1 MKQGPVAA
9 ILGLT
14 LLSFPLMYLFLGTP
28 LGEIELNALK
38 PLLWVLGGSIFLTFI
53 VGEITRNNS
62 QVDKIWSILPV
73 IYAWIVAYYG
83 DFSTRLVVM
92 SVLVTIWGLRLSI
105 NFGLKGAYQWKF
117 WGGEED
123 YRWKYLRSQPE
134 FQSKW
139 KWSLFNFGFICGYQN
154 LLIFLFTMPIL
165 IALQFNSEPFGTLDL
180 IFAILMFLFILYETV
195 ADIQQFRF
203 QTAKHALLK
212 QGLPLDEKYSKGFL
226 DRGLW
231 KYSRHPNYFA
241 EQSIWFMFYGFSI
254 AASGQWLNWS
264 IAGSVLLIALF
275 LGSSN
280 FSESISASK
289 YPEYKNYQKKVSRFV
304 PFLK

>member
-1 MKQGPVAA
+1 MKQGPVAI
-9 ILGLT
+9 ILA
-14 LLSFPLMYLFLGTP
+14 LSLIAFPIMYIFFGTP
-28 LGEIELNALK
+28 LGELELSALK
-38 PLLWVLGGSIFLTFI
+38 PLLWVLGAAILLTFI
-53 VGEITRNNS
+53 VGELTSNNS
-62 QVDKIWSILPV
+62 QVDKLWSILPI
-73 IYAWIVAYYG
+73 IYTWIVTYYG

-92 SVLVTIWGLRLSI
+92 SILVTIWGIRLSV

-117 WGGEED
+117 WEGEED
-123 YRWKYLRSQPE
+123 YRWKYLRGQKE
-134 FQSKW
+134 FQPKW

-154 LLIFLFTMPIL
+154 ILIFLFTMPIM
-165 IALQFNSEPFGTLDL
+165 IALQFNSEPFGTLDI
-180 IFAILMFLFILYETV
+180 IFSVLMFFFILYETI

-203 QTAKHALLK
+203 QTAKYALLNK
-212 QGLPLDEKYSKGFL
+212 GIPLDEKHSKGFL

-241 EQSIWFMFYGFSI
+241 EQSIWIMFYGFSI

-264 IAGSVLLIALF
+264 ITGCFLLIALF

-280 FSESISASK
+280 FSESISSEK
-289 YPEYKNYQKKVSRFV
+289 YPEYKNYQKKVSRFI

>member
-14 LLSFPLMYLFLGTP
+14 LLSFPLMYIFFGTP
-28 LGEIELNALK
+28 LGDLELSALR
-38 PLLWVLGGSIFLTFI
+38 PLLWVLGASILLTFTL
-53 VGEITRNNS
+53 GEITGNNS
-62 QVDKIWSILPV
+62 QVDKIWSILPLV
-73 IYAWIVAYYG
+73 YTWIVAYYG

-92 SVLVTIWGLRLSI
+92 ATLVTIWGLRLSI

-123 YRWKYLRSQPE
+123 YRWKYLRTQPE
-134 FQSKW
+134 FQAKW

-165 IALQFNSEPFGTLDL
+165 IALQFNNQPFGKLDL
-180 IFAILMFLFILYETV
+180 IFAILMFLFILYETI

-212 QGLPLDEKYSKGFL
+212 LGLPLDEKYSKGFL

-241 EQSIWFMFYGFSI
+241 EQSIWFMFYSFSI

-264 IAGSVLLIALF
+264 IAGSILLIALF

-280 FSESISASK
+280 FSEHISASK
-289 YPEYKNYQKKVSRFV
+289 YPEYKNYQKKVSRFI

>member
-1 MKQGPVAA
+1 MKQGPVAL
-9 ILGLT
+9 ILGLS
-14 LLSFPLMYLFLGTP
+14 LFAFPLLYLFFGTP
-28 LGEIELNALK
+28 LGETEFVALK
-38 PLLWVLGGSIFLTFI
+38 PVLWVLGASILLTFV
-53 VGEITRNNS
+53 VGELTRNNS

-73 IYAWIVAYYG
+73 IYAWIITAYG

-92 SVLVTIWGLRLSI
+92 AVLVTIWGLRLSV

-123 YRWKYLRSQPE
+123 YRWKYLRSQQE

-154 LLIFLFTMPIL
+154 ILILLFTMPIL
-165 IALQFNSEPFGTLDL
+165 IALQFNHVAFGTMDL
-180 IFAILMFLFILYETV
+180 IFAILMFLFILYETI

-203 QTAKHALLK
+203 QTAKHALLQ
-212 QGLPLDEKYSKGFL
+212 QGIPLDEKHSKGFL

-241 EQSIWFMFYGFSI
+241 EQALWFMFYGFSI

-280 FSESISASK
+280 FSESISSAK